1 MRNSLA
7 LFATLLLMLSLNAT
21 YIAHFSS
28 PPAFLSSNA
37 TNLTYAGGIGEYTV
51 AVEKMDTSIAV
62 IVKGEEESYG
72 ALAYEV
78 GTLISRGELSAPC
91 KDTEMYSVKDAEVY
105 CNSEGVW
112 VSCYSDPFCQ
122 AVLAPPATTPKAAAI
137 SAPDMETFGQS
148 AARSE
153 AAAPVAPKGVTFE
166 QLLPFLGA
174 ALAIVVLSYLTLQ
187 QRQVHLEPQEERLLE
202 NETRAGI
209 VKELSVADRIPT
221 DLSVKLGKSKATV
234 SEHLDELVTAG
245 FVERVAT
252 PGKKFVFYRLTRKG
266 RQAILRRAG

>member
-1 MRNSLA
+1 
-7 LFATLLLMLSLNAT
+7 
-21 YIAHFSS
+21 
-28 PPAFLSSNA
+28 
-37 TNLTYAGGIGEYTV
+37 
-51 AVEKMDTSIAV
+51 
-62 IVKGEEESYG
+62 
-72 ALAYEV
+72 
-78 GTLISRGELSAPC
+78 
-91 KDTEMYSVKDAEVY
+91 
-105 CNSEGVW
+105 
-112 VSCYSDPFCQ
+112 
-122 AVLAPPATTPKAAAI
+122 
-137 SAPDMETFGQS
+137 METFGQS